1 MKRIILNL
9 LCGTAICAGMLPV
22 SGFAAAKNTARS
34 KNPAM
39 NQRQHNQQERI
50 RQGIR
55 SGELT
60 RREAVRLEEQE
71 AKIRANEKFA
81 NSDGKISPAERARLE
96 KELNR
101 TSQNIYQQ
109 KHDHQDRN

>member
-1 MKRIILNL
+1 MKIILNL

-22 SGFAAAKNTARS
+22 SGFAAAENTAHPR
-34 KNPAM
+34 NPAM

-71 AKIRANEKFA
+71 ARIRVNEKSA
-81 NSDGKISPAERARLE
+81 KSDRKISPAERARVE

-101 TSQNIYQQ
+101 TSENIYQQ
-109 KHDHQDRN
+109 KHDQQDRN